1 MLRWRAAIATPP
13 PRAGDAQPLLRRLT
27 LGARAASRSDIKPEN
42 LLVNKAGVLKLA
54 DFGVSDH
61 IKEDGDD
68 TISKSAGTPAFMAPE
83 CCEPGSFSG
92 KQADLWAAAVSLYFM
107 LHGPTRARPAPTP
120 HASTQPAPST
130 HVERFSRTMKGSVAR
145 AHLAA
150 LTRAG
155 RAGKCPIIESNVIRL
170 FERIVKDPIEFD
182 AALPPDVLDLLTR
195 ALDKDRAKR
204 LSARPR
210 PHSPRP
216 SRRWKGDPSPSGE

>member
-13 PRAGDAQPLLRRLT
+13 PRAGDAQPLLRRLI
-27 LGARAASRSDIKPEN
+27 LGVRAASRSDIKPEN

-130 HVERFSRTMKGSVAR
+130 PRSAGREGGSECTVGTRVGATVGRGGREWTGSVAR
-145 AHLAA
+145 W
-150 LTRAG
+150 RVQS
-155 RAGKCPIIESNVIRL
+155 R
-170 FERIVKDPIEFD
+170 ER
-182 AALPPDVLDLLTR
+182 T
-195 ALDKDRAKR
+195 
-204 LSARPR
+204 
-210 PHSPRP
+210 SPR
-216 SRRWKGDPSPSGE
+216 